1 MKDAQFSKDAGM
13 NCLFPEK
20 IDPNILDTIES
31 SSNAF
36 NLDNLLET
44 SLARLLYVDNV
55 KEAEIQLFNK
65 QKKLISVCTAGK
77 AGLNRKKKHKVIAQG

>member
-65 QKKLISVCTAGK
+65 QKKIDFCLHR
-77 AGLNRKKKHKVIAQG
+77 RKSRIKS